1 VSGRAHGSS
10 SSVAVPRRTVLWTA
24 AATLAASVVAACGSG
39 RRQSPSPASANTVDH
54 GAIGLAIVGILTADI
69 NPSLRFYRQLGLDVP
84 KSTGDNS
91 YRLRMADNHV
101 VFWETA
107 AAVHAFDPS
116 WALPPTAD
124 RRIVLEFG
132 FASPTDLEATFRSL
146 VADGAPSYLAPI
158 DQGGGIRYA
167 IVEDPDGNQI
177 SLRYP
182 AVS

>member
-1 VSGRAHGSS
+1 MASTDTVGHS
-10 SSVAVPRRTVLWTA
+10 AVV
-24 AATLAASVVAACGSG
+24 
-39 RRQSPSPASANTVDH
+39 
-54 GAIGLAIVGILTADI
+54 LAIIGILTGDI
-69 NPSLRFYRQLGLDVP
+69 NRSLSFYRRLGLDVP
-84 KSTGDNS
+84 SSTDADS
-91 YRLRMADNHV
+91 YRLRMTDNHV

-132 FASPTDLEATFRSL
+132 FASPTGLDATFRSL

-158 DQGGGIRYA
+158 DQGGGVRYA
-167 IVEDPDGNQI
+167 IVKDPDGNQI

-182 AVS
+182 ALS